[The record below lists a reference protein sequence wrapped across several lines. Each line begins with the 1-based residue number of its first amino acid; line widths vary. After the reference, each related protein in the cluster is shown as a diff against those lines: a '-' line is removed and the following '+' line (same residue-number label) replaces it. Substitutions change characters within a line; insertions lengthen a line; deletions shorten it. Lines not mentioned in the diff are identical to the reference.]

1 VESHSLPRYRQ
12 IGSALNPSSIVEA
25 RYEELKDVEVLSAAQ
40 KLELEAKYGAAS
52 IIFKLS
58 SGARL
63 TVFELSAK

>member
-1 VESHSLPRYRQ
+1 LLKRDK
-12 IGSALNPSSIVEA
+12 A